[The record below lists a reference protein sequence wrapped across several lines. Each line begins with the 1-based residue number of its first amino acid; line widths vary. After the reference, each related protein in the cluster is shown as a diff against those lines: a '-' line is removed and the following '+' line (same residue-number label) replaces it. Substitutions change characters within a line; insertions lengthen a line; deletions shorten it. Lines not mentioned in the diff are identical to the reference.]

1 MTETGYRITWGD
13 TDAGGLVYFPRLF
26 HLFVVGLNDH
36 VGSEHLMDRLRREGH
51 VLPVVGA
58 EASFEAPLRAGDDV
72 VIETRVPT
80 VGESSFTA
88 EFEVRRGETVA
99 ATGSATFVL
108 VDSEFEATPLPD
120 WLRAEL

>member
-1 MTETGYRITWGD
+1 MTETRYRITWGD

-36 VGSEHLMDRLRREGH
+36 VGGEHPMDRLRREGH
-51 VLPVVGA
+51 VLPVVEA

-72 VIETRVPT
+72 VIETSVPT
-80 VGESSFTA
+80 AGESSFTP
-88 EFEVRRGETVA
+88 EFEIRRGDMVA

-108 VDSEFEATPLPD
+108 VDGEFEPTPLPD
-120 WLRAEL
+120 WLAAGL